1 MKALYKA
8 LLIQQMIF
16 TLREQIL
23 LPKCRMIRKLAIASI
38 ILGESILALFI
49 ANLIVD
55 HGYKDEPSRDLGSIM
70 IGLTLG
76 FTFLGFILLVVYKS
90 RKRY

>member
-1 MKALYKA
+1 
-8 LLIQQMIF
+8 
-16 TLREQIL
+16 
-23 LPKCRMIRKLAIASI
+23 MIRKLAIASI

-70 IGLTLG
+70 IALTLG
-76 FTFLGFILLVVYKS
+76 FTFLGIILFVTIPTVGRIIKEF
-90 RKRY
+90 RKADKEKK

>member
-1 MKALYKA
+1 
-8 LLIQQMIF
+8 
-16 TLREQIL
+16 
-23 LPKCRMIRKLAIASI
+23 MIRKLAIASFI
-38 ILGESILALFI
+38 IGESVLALFI

-76 FTFLGFILLVVYKS
+76 FTFLGIILLIVYKN